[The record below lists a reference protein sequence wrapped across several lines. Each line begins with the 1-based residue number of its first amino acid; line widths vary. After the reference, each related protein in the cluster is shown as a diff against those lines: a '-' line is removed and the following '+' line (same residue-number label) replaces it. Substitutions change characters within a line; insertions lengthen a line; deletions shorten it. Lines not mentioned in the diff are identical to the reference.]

1 MTNRFD
7 ALTQQ
12 LFQKSI
18 ADCSLEEL
26 ENLANDYP
34 YFAPAQYILLAKLK
48 DADNNGYQAQLQ
60 KAILYYHDPI
70 VFDHFLNKED
80 YDVDF
85 TSLDVPKTLPAE
97 NRIEV
102 LPEQEIQKDT
112 REENLSEIQEPEL
125 SNEIQTEPSDEIK
138 EEGEIIIENP
148 PVEELLP
155 EEIKNEAASN
165 AAITER
171 IENIPAITAETNQT
185 GTGLVFEPYHT
196 VDYFASQGIKLSQE
210 EVSKDKFGKQ
220 LKSFTE
226 WLKTMKRL
234 PAAEQVKSLEPGSEQ
249 KIENLAA
256 HSVEGEEVYTET
268 MAEVWERQGN
278 REKAMEVYNK
288 LSLLNPSKRA
298 YFAAKIDSLK

>member
-138 EEGEIIIENP
+138 EEGEIIIESP

-171 IENIPAITAETNQT
+171 IEIIPPITAETNQT

>member
-171 IENIPAITAETNQT
+171 IEIIPPITAETNQT

>member
-18 ADCSLEEL
+18 ADCSVEEL

-70 VFDHFLNKED
+70 AFDHFLNAED
-80 YDVDF
+80 YNIDF
-85 TSLDVPKTLPAE
+85 TSLEVPQILPAE
-97 NRIEV
+97 NEIEV

-125 SNEIQTEPSDEIK
+125 SNEIQPEPDEIK
-138 EEGEIIIENP
+138 VPGEIIVENP
-148 PVEELLP
+148 PVEESIS
-155 EEIKNEAASN
+155 EEIKNEEASK
-165 AAITER
+165 AAITEL
-171 IENIPAITAETNQT
+171 IENIPPITAETNQT

-234 PAAEQVKSLEPGSEQ
+234 PAAEQVKSLEPVSEQ

-268 MAEVWERQGN
+268 MAEVWVRQGN

>member
-18 ADCSLEEL
+18 ADCSVEEL

-48 DADNNGYQAQLQ
+48 DADDNGYQAQLQ
-60 KAILYYHDPI
+60 KAILYYQDPI
-70 VFDHFLNKED
+70 TFDHFLNAED
-80 YDVDF
+80 YDLDF
-85 TSLDVPKTLPAE
+85 TSLEVPEILPAE
-97 NRIEV
+97 KEMEIF
-102 LPEQEIQKDT
+102 PEMQKET
-112 REENLSEIQEPEL
+112 GKENVSEIQEPDL
-125 SNEIQTEPSDEIK
+125 SNEIQTEPPDEIK

-148 PVEELLP
+148 PVEESLP

-171 IENIPAITAETNQT
+171 IENIPITAETNQT
-185 GTGLVFEPYHT
+185 DNGLVFEPYHT

-226 WLKTMKRL
+226 WLKTMKKL
-234 PAAEQVKSLEPGSEQ
+234 PAAEQVKSLEPVSEQ

-268 MAEVWERQGN
+268 MAEVWIRQGN
-278 REKAMEVYNK
+278 KEKAMEVYNK

>member
-1 MTNRFD
+1 MSERFNT
-7 ALTQQ
+7 LSQQ
-12 LFQKSI
+12 LFQRNI
-18 ADCSLEEL
+18 VDCPLEEL

-48 DADNNGYQAQLQ
+48 DADNNGYQAELQ

-70 VFDHFLNKED
+70 AFDHFLNAED
-80 YDVDF
+80 YNIDF
-85 TSLDVPKTLPAE
+85 TSLEVPQILPAE
-97 NRIEV
+97 NEIEV

-125 SNEIQTEPSDEIK
+125 SNEIQPEPDEIK
-138 EEGEIIIENP
+138 VPGEIIVENP
-148 PVEELLP
+148 PVEESIS
-155 EEIKNEAASN
+155 EEIKNEEASK
-165 AAITER
+165 AAITEL
-171 IENIPAITAETNQT
+171 IENIPPITAETNQT

-234 PAAEQVKSLEPGSEQ
+234 PAAEQVKSLEPVSEQ

-268 MAEVWERQGN
+268 MAEVCVRQGN

>member
-18 ADCSLEEL
+18 ADCSVEEL
-26 ENLANDYP
+26 ENLAKDYP

-48 DADNNGYQAQLQ
+48 DADDNGYQSQLQ

-70 VFDHFLNKED
+70 AFDHFLNKED
-80 YDVDF
+80 FDIDF
-85 TSLDVPKTLPAE
+85 TSVEIPEAVPAE
-97 NRIEV
+97 KEIEV
-102 LPEQEIQKDT
+102 SSEQEIEKEIN
-112 REENLSEIQEPEL
+112 EEKFSELKEPEL
-125 SNEIQTEPSDEIK
+125 SNEIQTEPSNEIK
-138 EEGEIIIENP
+138 EPGEIIIENP
-148 PVEELLP
+148 PGEESAP
-155 EEIKNEAASN
+155 EEIEKEEASK
-165 AAITER
+165 AAISER
-171 IENIPAITAETNQT
+171 IETIPAITAEANQT
-185 GTGLVFEPYHT
+185 DTGLVFEPYHT

-220 LKSFTE
+220 LRSFTE

-234 PAAEQVKSLEPGSEQ
+234 PASEQVKSLESGSEQ

>member
-18 ADCSLEEL
+18 ADCSVEEL

-48 DADNNGYQAQLQ
+48 DADDNGYQAQLQ

-70 VFDHFLNKED
+70 AFDHFLNAED
-80 YDVDF
+80 YNIDF
-85 TSLDVPKTLPAE
+85 TSLEVPQILPAE
-97 NRIEV
+97 NEIEV

-125 SNEIQTEPSDEIK
+125 SNEIQPEPDEIK
-138 EEGEIIIENP
+138 VPGEIIVENP
-148 PVEELLP
+148 PVEESIS
-155 EEIKNEAASN
+155 EEIKNEEASK
-165 AAITER
+165 AAITEL
-171 IENIPAITAETNQT
+171 IENIPPITAETNQT

-234 PAAEQVKSLEPGSEQ
+234 PAAEQVKSLEPVSEQ

-268 MAEVWERQGN
+268 MAEVWVRQGN

>member
-18 ADCSLEEL
+18 ADCSVEEL

-85 TSLDVPKTLPAE
+85 TSLEVPKILPAE

-125 SNEIQTEPSDEIK
+125 SNEIQAEPSDEIK

-171 IENIPAITAETNQT
+171 IEIIPPITAETNQT

>member
-18 ADCSLEEL
+18 ADCSVEEL

-70 VFDHFLNKED
+70 AFDHFLNAED
-80 YDVDF
+80 YNIDF
-85 TSLDVPKTLPAE
+85 TSLEVPEILPAE
-97 NRIEV
+97 NEIEV

-125 SNEIQTEPSDEIK
+125 SNEIQPEPDEIK
-138 EEGEIIIENP
+138 VPGEIIVENP
-148 PVEELLP
+148 PVEESIS
-155 EEIKNEAASN
+155 EEIKNEEASK
-165 AAITER
+165 AAITEL
-171 IENIPAITAETNQT
+171 IENIPPITAETNQT

-234 PAAEQVKSLEPGSEQ
+234 PAAEQVKSLEPVSEQ

-268 MAEVWERQGN
+268 MAEVWVRQGN

>member
-18 ADCSLEEL
+18 ADCSVEEL

-85 TSLDVPKTLPAE
+85 TSLEVPKILPAE

-148 PVEELLP
+148 PVEELLH

-171 IENIPAITAETNQT
+171 IEIIPPITAETNQT

>member
-18 ADCSLEEL
+18 ADCSVEEL

-138 EEGEIIIENP
+138 EEGEIIIESP

-171 IENIPAITAETNQT
+171 IEIIPPITAETNQT

>member
-138 EEGEIIIENP
+138 EEGEVIIESP

-171 IENIPAITAETNQT
+171 IEIIPPITAETNQT